1 MFDIGFWELVL
12 ISVLG
17 LLVLGPER
25 LPGAIRSVL
34 SVVRSVK
41 QAVSSVSTELK
52 QELELDELHQNLK
65 KAEQNGLESLNGD
78 LQASVETLKARAES
92 VSRPYQK
99 KTVGSPQTAKA
110 EAANQ
115 AVPSDSDISQEDNK

>member
-65 KAEQNGLESLNGD
+65 QAEQNGLESLNGD

-99 KTVGSPQTAKA
+99 KTVDSPQPA

>member
-65 KAEQNGLESLNGD
+65 QAEQNGLESLNGD

-99 KTVGSPQTAKA
+99 KTVGSPQPA